1 MLPILSLLLV
11 LVLSLLVTRV
21 ATVALTYT
29 GLSRASAR
37 FQARSA
43 FTGAGFTTEESEK
56 VVRHPVRRRIVLLL
70 MLLGNAGIV
79 TAVSALILTF
89 IGQGQDQGG
98 LALKVGVLVAG
109 VAGLWGLAASPW
121 VDRYLSRLIARL
133 LDRYTQLDTRD
144 YAGLLHLGGEY
155 MVSELQVQEGDWLTD
170 RSLAELGLREEGLL
184 VLAVERPDGTFVGI
198 PEGATC
204 FGPGDNVIIY
214 GRATALEA
222 LDERRADRQ
231 GEREHARA
239 VADRRQGGDDEA
251 P

>member
-29 GLSRASAR
+29 GLSRAAAR

-89 IGQGQDQGG
+89 VGQGQGH
-98 LALKVGVLVAG
+98 LALKVVVLVAG
-109 VAGLWGLAASPW
+109 VAGLWALAASRW

-133 LDRYTQLDTRD
+133 LDRYTRLDTRD

-155 MVSELQVQEGDWLTD
+155 LVSELAVQEGDWLAE
-170 RSLAELGLREEGLL
+170 RPLGELGLREEGLL
-184 VLAVERPDGTFVGI
+184 VLAVERADGTFVGI
-198 PEGATC
+198 PEGATR
-204 FGPGDNVIIY
+204 FAPGDKVILY
-214 GRATALEA
+214 GRAGALEA
-222 LDERRADRQ
+222 LDERRAGRRGERRHRQAVAKQQ
-231 GEREHARA
+231 GEASGEK
-239 VADRRQGGDDEA
+239 
-251 P
+251 